1 MSRIINSDLN
11 ALDYQLCA
19 GFQFFDLIG
28 IVALGRRGLV
38 QLSLLES
45 RMRHHLSAVFLFV
58 CGVTFASA
66 AASASTIRATVD
78 LSQQRMTVYVAGRK
92 KYTWPVST
100 GKKGWRTKTGVYT
113 PYAQRENFYSTK
125 WNMSLPYLTMIGYD
139 GTAVHG
145 TYQTSRLGRPAS
157 HGCIR
162 LSVSNARRFYQLVQR
177 FGFSETQVIVTP

>member
-1 MSRIINSDLN
+1 M
-11 ALDYQLCA
+11 
-19 GFQFFDLIG
+19 
-28 IVALGRRGLV
+28 
-38 QLSLLES
+38 
-45 RMRHHLSAVFLFV
+45 
-58 CGVTFASA
+58 
-66 AASASTIRATVD
+66 
-78 LSQQRMTVYVAGRK
+78 
-92 KYTWPVST
+92 
-100 GKKGWRTKTGVYT
+100 YT

-125 WNMSLPYLTMIGYD
+125 WNMSLPFLTMIGYD